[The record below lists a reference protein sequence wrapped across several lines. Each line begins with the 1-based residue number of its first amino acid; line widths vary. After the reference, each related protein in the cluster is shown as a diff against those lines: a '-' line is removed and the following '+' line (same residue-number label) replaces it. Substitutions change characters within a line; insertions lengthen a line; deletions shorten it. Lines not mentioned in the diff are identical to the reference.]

1 MTGKTGLFNRIEW
14 CKFSAAC
21 AASCYLFQTS
31 SLQEKLAWP
40 KQLSKITN
48 FCLFSIHGSNSARL
62 HSTLL
67 CLALLGSKPVVFLLK
82 AGGMAGSLQPS
93 CAVQSKIN
101 THRRTLCPPKTVR
114 LRSPDYPPVRIRGT
128 MAINDVHG
136 FWFHPLQSLGSLT
149 NLLSLLSFWSFSQH
163 CAVR

>member
-1 MTGKTGLFNRIEW
+1 
-14 CKFSAAC
+14 FSAAC

-48 FCLFSIHGSNSARL
+48 FSLFYIHGSNSARR

-82 AGGMAGSLQPS
+82 AGGVAGSLQLSAS

-101 THRRTLCPPKTVR
+101 THRRTLCPPKTVL

-128 MAINDVHG
+128 MAINDIHG
-136 FWFHPLQSLGSLT
+136 FWFDPL
-149 NLLSLLSFWSFSQH
+149 
-163 CAVR
+163 